1 MVGQVDVLGH
11 DRQRPPTLACE
22 IPVPQSAVTG

>member
-1 MVGQVDVLGH
+1 MLVEILGCN
-11 DRQRPPTLACE
+11 RQRPPMLACE

>member
-1 MVGQVDVLGH
+1 MLVEILGRN
-11 DRQRPPTLACE
+11 RQRPLMIACG